1 MKIKTIQV
9 VFTWEDS
16 TVNEVSSYLPSQT
29 WEALE
34 LFSDYWE
41 EKYSEKEATENE
53 QLRPSLYCRPAQQV
67 N

>member
-1 MKIKTIQV
+1 VGEFRMKIKTIQV
-9 VFTWEDS
+9 VFTWEDG

-41 EKYSEKEATENE
+41 EKYNDDVDVDHVEECGK
-53 QLRPSLYCRPAQQV
+53 
-67 N
+67 

>member
-9 VFTWEDS
+9 VFTWEDG

-29 WEALE
+29 WESLE

-41 EKYSEKEATENE
+41 EKYNDDVDHVEECGK
-53 QLRPSLYCRPAQQV
+53 
-67 N
+67 

>member
-9 VFTWEDS
+9 VFTWEDG

-29 WEALE
+29 WQALE

-41 EKYSEKEATENE
+41 EKYNDDVE
-53 QLRPSLYCRPAQQV
+53 V
-67 N
+67 NHEEECGK